1 MTINPANPRTIG
13 LKNWLAVFAVIIGT
27 AAICIHSAACCTV
40 QAKPTCH
47 KIVWYNHKPIILPCE
62 GGR

>member
-1 MTINPANPRTIG
+1 MTINPANPPTVG
-13 LKNWLAVFAVIIGT
+13 LKNWIAALAIAV
-27 AAICIHSAACCTV
+27 AAVALWVHSAACCTV